1 MCVRLFCNLFV
12 LMKNGYFIF
21 RSYLLRILLFQR
33 MASFQSPS
41 PSSTKLKPL
50 SPFVS
55 KLQVLLSDSK
65 FQDAI
70 RWSGNG
76 EAIVIYDADTFKRI
90 VLDKTAEMFKT
101 KNFTS
106 FVRQLNLY
114 GFRKVPTNGKS
125 DPNKNMKFEHP
136 HFVQSK
142 PQMMHLVQRTCSSSK
157 KRKTGEILSRVYAEK
172 MSRSEER
179 AGRKG
184 ESHARERAAWLNNY
198 YQQATKKRANKVSS
212 SSPNHQLSV
221 YRNEEVFQ
229 DNEQLALE
237 YMYQK
242 FKEEQHAVQLLM
254 HLKYSPPN
262 PEVFPTGIWEPQVPQ
277 LQTRYSVAY
286 ASHLP
291 NTRLCDCLSCP
302 SVYESAEIPRQD

>member
-1 MCVRLFCNLFV
+1 
-12 LMKNGYFIF
+12 
-21 RSYLLRILLFQR
+21 

-41 PSSTKLKPL
+41 IPSPKLRPL

-55 KLQVLLSDSK
+55 KLKVLLSDDK
-65 FQDAI
+65 YQNAI

-76 EAIVIYDADTFKRI
+76 EAIVIFDADTFKRI
-90 VLDKTAEMFKT
+90 VLDKSAEMFKT

-142 PQMMHLVQRTCSSSK
+142 PQRMHLVQRTCSSNK
-157 KRKTGEILSRVYAEK
+157 KRKPIEIMGHLYDEKIPHKQARVA
-172 MSRSEER
+172 RR
-179 AGRKG
+179 G
-184 ESHARERAAWLNNY
+184 ESHAREKSAWLNDY
-198 YQQATKKRANKVSS
+198 YRQATKKQAIKA
-212 SSPNHQLSV
+212 SSPPKQDQIVRCQDDESF
-221 YRNEEVFQ
+221 EEY
-229 DNEQLALE
+229 EEIALE

-242 FKEEQHAVQLLM
+242 FKEEQQAVQLLM

-262 PEVFPTGIWEPQVPQ
+262 PEVFPTGVWETQVPP
-277 LQTRYSVAY
+277 LQTRNVMPYTGS
-286 ASHLP
+286 SP
-291 NTRLCDCLSCP
+291 NATFCHCSSCTQVFPSSETTR
-302 SVYESAEIPRQD
+302 QN

>member
-1 MCVRLFCNLFV
+1 ME
-12 LMKNGYFIF
+12 
-21 RSYLLRILLFQR
+21 
-33 MASFQSPS
+33 SFLSPS
-41 PSSTKLKPL
+41 FSSTKLKPL

-55 KLQVLLSDSK
+55 KLKVLLSDSK
-65 FQDAI
+65 YQDAI

-76 EAIVIYDADTFKRI
+76 EAIVIFDADTFKRI

-125 DPNKNMKFEHP
+125 DPNKDMKFEHP

-157 KRKTGEILSRVYAEK
+157 KRKTDEMQGRLYDGQILQSQPRAEK
-172 MSRSEER
+172 
-179 AGRKG
+179 KG
-184 ESHARERAAWLNNY
+184 QSHAREKAAWINEY
-198 YQQATKKRANKVSS
+198 YHQATKQQANKVSS
-212 SSPNHQLSV
+212 PSKDELAV
-221 YRNEEVFQ
+221 YQSEEAFKG
-229 DNEQLALE
+229 NEQLALE

-254 HLKYSPPN
+254 YLKHSPPN
-262 PEVFPTGIWEPQVPQ
+262 PEVFPTGLYEPQLAQ
-277 LQTRYSVAY
+277 LQTRHSVPY
-286 ASHLP
+286 TESPNLP
-291 NTRLCDCLSCP
+291 NTILCQCLSCLP
-302 SVYESAEIPRQD
+302 VYESTATARQE

>member
-1 MCVRLFCNLFV
+1 MSTFILLEVVLLKEVRLSRK
-12 LMKNGYFIF
+12 MET
-21 RSYLLRILLFQR
+21 
-33 MASFQSPS
+33 FQS
-41 PSSTKLKPL
+41 SSAKLKPL

-55 KLQVLLSDSK
+55 KLKVLLSDSK
-65 FQDAI
+65 YQDAI
-70 RWSGNG
+70 RWSDDGD
-76 EAIVIYDADTFKRI
+76 AIVIFDADTFKRI

-142 PQMMHLVQRTCSSSK
+142 PQMMHLVQRTCSSGK
-157 KRKTGEILSRVYAEK
+157 KRKTGDILGRLYDDKISRNQP
-172 MSRSEER
+172 R

-184 ESHARERAAWLNNY
+184 ESHAREKAAWLNDY
-198 YQQATKKRANKVSS
+198 YQQATKKQASKVSS
-212 SSPNHQLSV
+212 PSKEDELVV
-221 YRNEEVFQ
+221 YQDGEAFE

-254 HLKYSPPN
+254 YLKYSPPN
-262 PEVFPTGIWEPQVPQ
+262 PEVFPTGFYEPQLAQ
-277 LQTRYSVAY
+277 LQTRHPVPYTGSQ
-286 ASHLP
+286 HLP
-291 NTRLCDCLSCP
+291 NTMLCHCLSCP
-302 SVYESAEIPRQD
+302 PVYQSTETARQE

>member
-1 MCVRLFCNLFV
+1 MSTLFLGV
-12 LMKNGYFIF
+12 K
-21 RSYLLRILLFQR
+21 LLKKISLSRK

-41 PSSTKLKPL
+41 LSSAKLKPL

-55 KLQVLLSDSK
+55 KLKVLLSDSK
-65 FQDAI
+65 YQDAI

-76 EAIVIYDADTFKRI
+76 EAMVIFNADTFKRI

-157 KRKTGEILSRVYAEK
+157 KRKTSGDILRPLYDDKV
-172 MSRSEER
+172 SRSQPR
-179 AGRKG
+179 AGRKS
-184 ESHARERAAWLNNY
+184 ESHAREKAAWLNDY
-198 YQQATKKRANKVSS
+198 YQQATKKQASK
-212 SSPNHQLSV
+212 LSTPSKGNELAV
-221 YRNEEVFQ
+221 YQDEEAFE

-254 HLKYSPPN
+254 YLKYSPPN
-262 PEVFPTGIWEPQVPQ
+262 PLVFPTGVWEPQLPQ
-277 LQTRYSVAY
+277 LQARHSVVY
-286 ASHLP
+286 AGSQHLP
-291 NTRLCDCLSCP
+291 NTRLCHCLSCP
-302 SVYESAEIPRQD
+302 PVYESTEPARQD

>member
-1 MCVRLFCNLFV
+1 
-12 LMKNGYFIF
+12 MKNGYFCF
-21 RSYLLRILLFQR
+21 KKLFAEDLVYLQK

-41 PSSTKLKPL
+41 ASSTKLRPL

-55 KLQVLLSDSK
+55 KLKVLLSESK
-65 FQDAI
+65 YQDAI
-70 RWSGNG
+70 RWSDSG
-76 EAIVIYDADTFKRI
+76 EAIVIFNADTFKRI

-142 PQMMHLVQRTCSSSK
+142 PQMMHLVQRTCSSGK
-157 KRKTGEILSRVYAEK
+157 KRKTSDMVSRYDDK
-172 MSRSEER
+172 TCLDQTRG
-179 AGRKG
+179 GRKG
-184 ESHARERAAWLNNY
+184 ERNAREKSAWLNQY
-198 YQQATKKRANKVSS
+198 YQQASKTQTTKVSS
-212 SSPNHQLSV
+212 PSKEDQLFV
-221 YRNEEVFQ
+221 CQNEESIEE
-229 DNEQLALE
+229 NKQLAWE

-254 HLKYSPPN
+254 YLKYSAPN
-262 PEVFPTGIWEPQVPQ
+262 PDVFPAGVWGPQLPQ
-277 LQTRYSVAY
+277 LQTRYSMTY
-286 ASHLP
+286 ATSSEHLST
-291 NTRLCDCLSCP
+291 TRLCHCLSCP
-302 SVYESAEIPRQD
+302 SFYETTETARQD

>member
-1 MCVRLFCNLFV
+1 
-12 LMKNGYFIF
+12 
-21 RSYLLRILLFQR
+21 

-41 PSSTKLKPL
+41 PSSVKSRPL

-55 KLQVLLSDSK
+55 KLKVLLSETK
-65 FQDAI
+65 YQNAI
-70 RWSGNG
+70 RWSSNG
-76 EAIVIYDADTFKRI
+76 EAIVIFDADTFKRI

-157 KRKTGEILSRVYAEK
+157 KRKTGDSLGSLYDNKISRTQQ
-172 MSRSEER
+172 R
-179 AGRKG
+179 AGVKG
-184 ESHARERAAWLNNY
+184 ESHARERAAWLNDY
-198 YQQATKKRANKVSS
+198 YHQATKKQANKESS
-212 SSPNHQLSV
+212 SSKV
-221 YRNEEVFQ
+221 KEEQIVHHGEEGLE

-254 HLKYSPPN
+254 YLKYSPPN
-262 PEVFPTGIWEPQVPQ
+262 PEVFPTGVWEPQLSQ
-277 LQTRYSVAY
+277 LQTSY
-286 ASHLP
+286 AMEYTASPHLP
-291 NTRLCDCLSCP
+291 NASLCPCFSIP
-302 SVYESAEIPRQD
+302 SVYETSETARQG